1 MKEIFRIVI
10 GVAILYFS
18 INWIADNPQVMK
30 VIRTKMNTAVT
41 EGIEAAKEAAKD
53 ALDTASQELDK

>member
-10 GVAILYFS
+10 GVVILYFS

-41 EGIEAAKEAAKD
+41 EGIEAAKEAAQD